1 MPTGHAT
8 KLRAVIMAALVI
20 FASCNQPRPS
30 AHQQLRRVKVSQFH
44 MGMMI
49 HLTLWAPT
57 VEVGQQAAVA
67 AFSRIGEIDQIM
79 SDYEADSELSH
90 VCRRSGQ
97 GPVPVS
103 EDLFLVLTKARQLAE
118 LTAGRYDPTI
128 GPLTRL
134 WREARQTGV
143 PTIQSRIDAAKQ
155 LVGYEK
161 LLLDTKSRT
170 VELTHS
176 GMRLDL
182 GSIAKGYAGD
192 EALRILKK
200 RGISSAAYEAGG
212 DKVFGAPPP
221 GEKGWPVEIEA
232 ALPKISP
239 LANCAVSIS
248 GDSEQFYLHEGKRY
262 GHVIDPKTGS
272 SGILHA
278 TCVVIARKGLEAD
291 PLSTIGTIMP
301 RASYL
306 AFLRQHFPDV
316 VATVFN

>member
-1 MPTGHAT
+1 
-8 KLRAVIMAALVI
+8 
-20 FASCNQPRPS
+20 
-30 AHQQLRRVKVSQFH
+30 
-44 MGMMI
+44 
-49 HLTLWAPT
+49 
-57 VEVGQQAAVA
+57 
-67 AFSRIGEIDQIM
+67 
-79 SDYEADSELSH
+79 
-90 VCRRSGQ
+90 
-97 GPVPVS
+97 VPVS
-103 EDLFLVLTKARQLAE
+103 EELFLVLTTARQLAE
-118 LTAGRYDPTI
+118 LTAGQYDPTI

-170 VELTHS
+170 VELTHA

-200 RGISSAAYEAGG
+200 RGISIAAYEAGG

-221 GEKGWPVEIEA
+221 GEKGWPVKIEA
-232 ALPKISP
+232 TLPKISP

-248 GDSEQFYLHEGKRY
+248 GDSEQFFLHEGKRY
-262 GHVIDPKTGS
+262 GHIIDPKTGS
-272 SGILHA
+272 SYAFHA

-291 PLSTIGTIMP
+291 PLSTIGAMMP

-316 VATVFN
+316 VATVFAPSDSDRSDGPRIPPL